1 MAVLHGDD
9 ESLAPRARALAR
21 LAVTVTARPW
31 ALTQEAVEDAR
42 RQELDEDQLEAA
54 IGVISL
60 FNYFTRVAD
69 ATGIEFDY
77 PTALPAFEP
86 DLCQVTEPRPDR
98 PVSFSR
104 SAGSRRRPEGEGLR
118 AAWESW
124 RAYVLEAD
132 QPISQR
138 ERRLLAAVAAEEAAD
153 WEGAEALNGSKS
165 GSDGDD
171 QLVGFAR
178 KLSRQPWLMGEEDLE
193 RLRSLGYSEQAVLHV
208 ISVVAHQNADS
219 RLVLGLRA
227 TRDKS
232 RSLCRT
238 ERGSRTR
245 HPLTRTL
252 GKTLWGADRDPVSL
266 PIPVR
271 PGAAVPN
278 RLPPV

>member
-1 MAVLHGDD
+1 MTL
-9 ESLAPRARALAR
+9 
-21 LAVTVTARPW
+21 TARPW

-42 RQELDEDQLEAA
+42 RQGLDEDQIEAA

-86 DLCQVTEPRPDR
+86 DLGQVTAPRPDR
-98 PVSFSR
+98 PVSFSGP
-104 SAGSRRRPEGEGLR
+104 AGGRRRPRLEGLR

-165 GSDGDD
+165 GPDGDD
-171 QLVGFAR
+171 QLIGFAR
-178 KLSRQPWLMGEEDLE
+178 KLSRQPWRMGKEDLE

-219 RLVLGLRA
+219 RLVLGLGQ
-227 TRDKS
+227 S

-238 ERGSRTR
+238 ERGSRPR
-245 HPLTRTL
+245 HPLTRTP
-252 GKTLWGADRDPVSL
+252 GKTLRGRTGIQFPS

-278 RLPPV
+278 RLPTV

>member
-1 MAVLHGDD
+1 LAVLQGDD
-9 ESLAPRARALAR
+9 ESLAPRARTLAR
-21 LAVTVTARPW
+21 LAVTLTARPW
-31 ALTQEAVEDAR
+31 AVTQVAVEDAR
-42 RQELDEDQLEAA
+42 RQGLDEEQIEAA

-86 DLCQVTEPRPDR
+86 DLGQVTAPRPDR
-98 PVSFSR
+98 PVSLSR
-104 SAGSRRRPEGEGLR
+104 PAGSRRRPQLEGLR

-138 ERRLLAAVAAEEAAD
+138 ERRLLAAVAAQEAAD
-153 WEGAEALNGSKS
+153 WEGAEALNAFKS
-165 GSDGDD
+165 GPDGDD
-171 QLVGFAR
+171 QLIGFAR
-178 KLSRQPWLMGEEDLE
+178 KLSRQPWRMEEGDLD
-193 RLRSLGYSEQAVLHV
+193 RLRSLGYSEEAVLHV

-219 RLVLGLRA
+219 RLALGLG
-227 TRDKS
+227 KS

-238 ERGSRTR
+238 GRGSRPR
-245 HPLTRTL
+245 HPLTRTP
-252 GKTLWGADRDPVSL
+252 GKTLWGRTGIRFPS

>member
-1 MAVLHGDD
+1 LAVLQGDD
-9 ESLAPRARALAR
+9 ESLAPRARTLAR
-21 LAVTVTARPW
+21 LAVTLTARPW
-31 ALTQEAVEDAR
+31 ALTAEAVADAR
-42 RQELDEDQLEAA
+42 RQGLDEDQIEAA

-86 DLCQVTEPRPDR
+86 DRDQVTAPRPDR
-98 PVSFSR
+98 PVSR
-104 SAGSRRRPEGEGLR
+104 SVATGSRRRPRLEGLR

-124 RAYVLEAD
+124 RAYVLESD

-138 ERRLLAAVAAEEAAD
+138 ERRLLAAVAAEETAD
-153 WEGAEALNGSKS
+153 WAGAAATAP
-165 GSDGDD
+165 DGDD
-171 QLVGFAR
+171 HLIGFAR
-178 KLSRQPWLMGEEDLE
+178 KLSRQPWSMGEADLE
-193 RLRSLGYSEQAVLHV
+193 RLRSAGYSDQAVLHV

-219 RLVLGLRA
+219 RLVLGLA
-227 TRDKS
+227 AARDKS

-238 ERGSRTR
+238 ERGSRPR
-245 HPLTRTL
+245 PADPPPP
-252 GKTLWGADRDPVSL
+252 GADRDPVSL

-278 RLPPV
+278 RLPTV

>member
-1 MAVLHGDD
+1 LAVLQGDD

-21 LAVTVTARPW
+21 LAVTLTARPW
-31 ALTQEAVEDAR
+31 ALTAEAVGDAR
-42 RQELDEDQLEAA
+42 RQGLDEDQIEAA

-86 DLCQVTEPRPDR
+86 DLCQVTAPRPDR
-98 PVSFSR
+98 PVSFGTL
-104 SAGSRRRPEGEGLR
+104 AGGRRRPRLEGLR

-138 ERRLLAAVAAEEAAD
+138 ERRLLAAAAAEEAAD
-153 WEGAEALNGSKS
+153 WEGAEALNGPKS
-165 GSDGDD
+165 GPDGDD
-171 QLVGFAR
+171 QLIGFAR
-178 KLSRQPWLMGEEDLE
+178 KLSREPWRMGKEDLE
-193 RLRSLGYSEQAVLHV
+193 RLRSLGYSDQAVLHV

-219 RLVLGLRA
+219 RLVVGLG
-227 TRDKS
+227 KS

-238 ERGSRTR
+238 ERGSPPR
-245 HPLTRTL
+245 HPLTRTP
-252 GKTLWGADRDPVSL
+252 GKTLWGRTGIPFPSPV
-266 PIPVR
+266 PVR

-278 RLPPV
+278 RLPTV

>member
-1 MAVLHGDD
+1 MAVLQGDD

-21 LAVTVTARPW
+21 LAVTLTARPW

-86 DLCQVTEPRPDR
+86 DLCQVPAPRPDR
-98 PVSFSR
+98 PVSLSTL
-104 SAGSRRRPEGEGLR
+104 AGSRRRPQLEGLR

-165 GSDGDD
+165 GPDGDD
-171 QLVGFAR
+171 QLIGFAR
-178 KLSRQPWLMGEEDLE
+178 KLSRQPWLMGKEDLE
-193 RLRSLGYSEQAVLHV
+193 RLRSLGYSDQAVLHV

-219 RLVLGLRA
+219 RLVIGLG
-227 TRDKS
+227 KS

-238 ERGSRTR
+238 ERGSRPR
-245 HPLTRTL
+245 HPPTRTP
-252 GKTLWGADRDPVSL
+252 GNTHWGRTGIPFPS

>member
-21 LAVTVTARPW
+21 LAVTLTARPW

-132 QPISQR
+132 QPVSQR

-245 HPLTRTL
+245 HP
-252 GKTLWGADRDPVSL
+252 
-266 PIPVR
+266 
-271 PGAAVPN
+271 
-278 RLPPV
+278 